1 MARTPQAKT
10 ESLKR
15 YLSGWS
21 GTVVWSAIRPRL
33 APNPLLLRIGLCGL
47 QDDFDVGR
55 VVARQ
60 NGVDLVARKTQ
71 LIVHD
76 DSRADHIGML
86 RIDLRGLELQLERH
100 RYLTVAQGDFF
111 LCDRF

>member
-1 MARTPQAKT
+1 MVRTAQPKT
-10 ESLKR
+10 KSLKR
-15 YLSGWS
+15 YLSGWWCT
-21 GTVVWSAIRPRL
+21 GVWRPAAPLRQVRL
-33 APNPLLLRIGLCGL
+33 APSPLLLRIGLRGL

-60 NGVDLVARKTQ
+60 NRVGLVAQKAQ
-71 LIVHD
+71 LVVHD

-100 RYLTVAQGDFF
+100 RYLTVA
-111 LCDRF
+111 